1 MGGTMMWRR
10 ASCAVAILMLVP
22 PSALAQAWPTRQPIK
37 VIIPF
42 SAGSATDLVPR
53 AVLEQVGK
61 QIGQTFVIENR
72 TGGSGTIG
80 VREVARAEPD
90 GYTVLVHSTTFAVS
104 ASTHP
109 NSGYDARKD
118 FATVS
123 VLASLPNVLVVT
135 PDKYKS
141 LKELVDA
148 ARTRPGA
155 LNYASVGG
163 GSAAHLNAER
173 MMMAAGI
180 KVQHVPFRGGPEALN
195 EIMAGRVDFYFVPL
209 PPARGLIAGQ
219 KVAALAVSGSE
230 RASALPDIPTT
241 VEAGLPNSE
250 YNFWTAMFVPTA
262 TSKDIVSRLNAE
274 VAKALQDPG
283 VKERLAKIGADPVMM
298 NPAQA
303 EAFVRKEIDINAAL
317 VKAAGVDVMN

>member
-1 MGGTMMWRR
+1 MGGMTMWRR
-10 ASCAVAILMLVP
+10 ASCALALILVP
-22 PSALAQAWPTRQPIK
+22 AAALAQAWPSKQPIK
-37 VIIPF
+37 VVIPF

-53 AVLEQVGK
+53 AVLEQVGR
-61 QIGQTFVIENR
+61 QLGQTFVVENR

-80 VREVARAEPD
+80 VRDVARAESD

-104 ASTHP
+104 ATTHP

-118 FATVS
+118 FSTVA
-123 VLASLPNVLVVT
+123 VLANLPNVLVVA

-148 ARTRPGA
+148 AKAKPGS

-173 MMMAAGI
+173 MNMAAGI

-195 EIMAGRVDFYFVPL
+195 EIMAGRVDYYFVPL
-209 PPARGLIAGQ
+209 PPARGLIAGK
-219 KVAALAVSGSE
+219 KVTALAVSGAE
-230 RASALPDIPTT
+230 RASALPDVPTT

-250 YNFWTAMFVPTA
+250 YNFWTAMFVPAA
-262 TSKDIVSRLNAE
+262 TPKDIVDRLNAE

-283 VKERLAKIGADPVMM
+283 VKERLAKIGADPVVMA
-298 NPAQA
+298 PAQA
-303 EAFVRKEIDINAAL
+303 DAFVRKEIDSNAEL
-317 VKAAGVDVMN
+317 VKAAGVEIMN

>member
-1 MGGTMMWRR
+1 MGGMTMWRR
-10 ASCAVAILMLVP
+10 ASCAIAVVMLVP
-22 PSALAQAWPTRQPIK
+22 ASALAQAWPTKQPIK

-61 QIGQTFVIENR
+61 QLGQTFVIENR

-90 GYTVLVHSTTFAVS
+90 GYTVLVHSTTHAVS
-104 ASTHP
+104 ATTHP

-123 VLASLPNVLVVT
+123 VLASLPNVLVVA

-148 ARTRPGA
+148 AKARPGA

-209 PPARGLIAGQ
+209 PPARGLIEGR
-219 KVAALAVSGSE
+219 KVTALAVSGSE
-230 RASALPDIPTT
+230 RASALPNIPTT

-250 YNFWTAMFVPTA
+250 YNFWTAMFVPAA
-262 TSKDIVSRLNAE
+262 TPKEIVNRLNAE
-274 VAKALQDPG
+274 VAKAVQDPG
-283 VKERLAKIGADPVMM
+283 VKERLAKIGADPVAMTA
-298 NPAQA
+298 AQA
-303 EAFVRKEIDINAAL
+303 DAFVKKEIELNAEL
-317 VKAAGVDVMN
+317 IKAAGVEVMN